1 DGNQLSGEEKNQ
13 RKTLVQRIE
22 QEGFNQVMEEVA
34 YTWFNRF
41 TALRFMEVNE
51 YLPSNIRVL
60 SSSNSEDPIPDII
73 KEAMSLDFNIDN
85 EWVYE
90 RKVKNENYKLF
101 QYLIIKQ
108 CNDLYDY
115 MPFMFEKINDYS
127 EILFPEG
134 LLSKDSFLKQMTD
147 VKTIPENNW
156 FNVEI
161 IGWLYQYY
169 IAEEKDRVIQAKK
182 KYNTEEIPFATQLFT
197 PKWIVQYM
205 VQNSLGRYWV
215 ENHPKNKD
223 LTENWEYYL

>member
-1 DGNQLSGEEKNQ
+1 
-13 RKTLVQRIE
+13 
-22 QEGFNQVMEEVA
+22 
-34 YTWFNRF
+34 
-41 TALRFMEVNE
+41 
-51 YLPSNIRVL
+51 
-60 SSSNSEDPIPDII
+60 
-73 KEAMSLDFNIDN
+73 MSLDFKVDN

-90 RKVKNENYKLF
+90 RKVRNENDKLC
-101 QYLIIKQ
+101 QYLKIKQ

-115 MPFMFEKINDYS
+115 MPIMFEKVNDYS
-127 EILFPEG
+127 EILFAERRV
-134 LLSKDSFLKQMTD
+134 SKDSLLKQIND
-147 VKTIPENNW
+147 VKTLQKNNW
-156 FNVEI
+156 INVEI

-223 LTENWEYYL
+223 LTENWEYYLDTSKE